1 MGKNISRTLRRI
13 KLDTGYFQ
21 DKIMRPTDTKN
32 TKNTR
37 QLVRVKERGKNSA
50 SSKQER

>member
-13 KLDTGYFQ
+13 KLDTEYFQ
-21 DKIMRPTDTKN
+21 DKIMRPTG

-37 QLVRVKERGKNSA
+37 QLMRVKRKR
-50 SSKQER
+50 KK